1 MSRWIKWMALVVA
14 VIGVL
19 FLLES
24 RASEQPLTPQV
35 KAVSADV
42 LQK

>member
-1 MSRWIKWMALVVA
+1 MSKWIKWVA
-14 VIGVL
+14 VIAVVIGIL

-24 RASEQPLTPQV
+24 RVSERPLTPQV
-35 KAVSADV
+35 KAVSADA

>member
-1 MSRWIKWMALVVA
+1 MSRFIKWVA
-14 VIGVL
+14 VAVAIVGIL

-24 RASEQPLTPQV
+24 RVSEQPMTPQV

>member
-1 MSRWIKWMALVVA
+1 MSKLIKWMVVA
-14 VIGVL
+14 AAIVGVL

-24 RASEQPLTPQV
+24 RVSERPVTPQV

>member
-1 MSRWIKWMALVVA
+1 MSKLIKWVVA
-14 VIGVL
+14 AAIIVAIL

-24 RASEQPLTPQV
+24 RVSERPVAPLQE
-35 KAVSADV
+35 AVSADV